1 MGAELNPT
9 WHQWTA
15 ESVVEAGG
23 IPLNARIGTLS
34 GGHRTRGSRSDQHT
48 RTATAPHRT
57 FEDGSRHGPDTHGRT
72 PMASDPLPFAHS
84 AAARAELLL
93 GRARLVRR
101 VTERVAPTG
110 LVSAPCESRVLES
123 ALLLHLLT
131 AEDVAP
137 DAADRLRRC
146 LKGALDTGT
155 PDAVQAALGRA
166 ALGDTLTGSESATWA
181 LSAFEHFTAPRKRL
195 MFQTLLAELGACEH
209 PVPAARSVR
218 VDGQQSWLR
227 LEMRAIEILLAHGN
241 GSGHTIAADDWTQLA
256 PAVRPGPVWEG
267 NHLARLLGLLAL
279 RKHPEHRPAVR
290 RALHAVVAELRPD
303 GGLPYITGLDVFATA
318 IAGLA
323 LAKSG
328 APATLLASMAD
339 TLAAQ
344 QNPDGG
350 FGYTVGVRQSD
361 VDDTSY
367 AIEFLRTAAARAHG
381 TAIERAEAYLLAQR
395 NPDGGFPTFVA
406 GTPSEVTIGGQ
417 SRPPRGR
424 GAGRRV
430 HREPGRSRRRAG
442 TQLEP

>member
-1 MGAELNPT
+1 
-9 WHQWTA
+9 
-15 ESVVEAGG
+15 
-23 IPLNARIGTLS
+23 
-34 GGHRTRGSRSDQHT
+34 
-48 RTATAPHRT
+48 
-57 FEDGSRHGPDTHGRT
+57 
-72 PMASDPLPFAHS
+72 MASDPLPFAHS
-84 AAARAELLL
+84 PAARAELLL

-101 VTERVAPTG
+101 VTERVAPAG

-137 DAADRLRRC
+137 DAADRLRRH
-146 LKGALDTGT
+146 LKSALDTGT
-155 PDAVQAALGRA
+155 PDAVQTALGRA
-166 ALGDTLTGSESATWA
+166 ALGDTAAGNESAMWVLT
-181 LSAFEHFTAPRKRL
+181 AFEHFTAPRKRL
-195 MFQTLLAELGACEH
+195 MFQTLLAELGACAY
-209 PVPAARSVR
+209 PLPAVRSVR

-241 GSGHTIAADDWTQLA
+241 GSGHTVTADDWTQVA

-290 RALHAVVAELRPD
+290 RALRAVVAELRPD

-323 LAKSG
+323 LATSG
-328 APATLLASMAD
+328 AAAPLIASMAGA
-339 TLAAQ
+339 LAAQ

-367 AIEFLRTAAARAHG
+367 AIEFLRTAAPRTH
-381 TAIERAEAYLLAQR
+381 TATIERAEAFLLAQR
-395 NPDGGFPTFVA
+395 NPDGGFPTCARRRLCPA
-406 GTPSEVTIGGQ
+406 GPGPRRTGHRHARSVTGRRAAYVP
-417 SRPPRGR
+417 SRPRQIGDDGVNVTFHIYAPLDQYDGC
-424 GAGRRV
+424 
-430 HREPGRSRRRAG
+430 HPDLWQPS
-442 TQLEP
+442 L